1 MTVHERRYNKSTRG
15 LKMFSL
21 IVLVTKLHKRLYTV
35 NRLVSNGQQHMTI
48 YKTQKH
54 VLITVLM
61 KYTAYY

>member
-1 MTVHERRYNKSTRG
+1 
-15 LKMFSL
+15 MFRL